1 MPAIFQKLVNKYFG
15 DIPGLTI
22 YFEDLCIAT
31 NTREEND
38 EIISQVMERA
48 KRFNIKFNFW
58 KFQYCLNKIKYLGVI
73 FGKDGMLP
81 DPAKIE
87 AIKSLD
93 IPKNKNDLQRL
104 LGMVNYLRNFIPNL
118 SSIISP
124 IRDLLKKDV
133 KCVVLPQRNY

>member
-1 MPAIFQKLVNKYFG
+1 
-15 DIPGLTI
+15 
-22 YFEDLCIAT
+22 
-31 NTREEND
+31 
-38 EIISQVMERA
+38 
-48 KRFNIKFNFW
+48 
-58 KFQYCLNKIKYLGVI
+58 
-73 FGKDGMLP
+73 MLP